1 MPNISINCLLDGK
14 EQGGDFNMSAT
25 ILVVDDRV
33 GIRRLLQEVLLGA
46 GYKVLTSGGKEA
58 MEITRQNNVDMVLL
72 DMKMSGMDGLETLT
86 ELKKNHRI

>member
-46 GYKVLTSGGKEA
+46 GYKVLILRRKEA

-72 DMKMSGMDGLETLT
+72 DMKMSEWTGLRL
-86 ELKKNHRI
+86 